1 MQSTFQQSSRGP
13 VPSGASHGGG
23 PVPPDHA
30 CRDASAS
37 GESGLQ
43 FPAVTDQQHSGGDRV
58 LAFKTDPAQF
68 DQ

>member
-1 MQSTFQQSSRGP
+1 MQSAIQQSAWGP
-13 VPSGASHGGG
+13 VPAGASHGRG

-43 FPAVTDQQHSGGDRV
+43 FPAATDQQHSGKDRV
-58 LAFKTDPAQF
+58 LAFKTDRLQF